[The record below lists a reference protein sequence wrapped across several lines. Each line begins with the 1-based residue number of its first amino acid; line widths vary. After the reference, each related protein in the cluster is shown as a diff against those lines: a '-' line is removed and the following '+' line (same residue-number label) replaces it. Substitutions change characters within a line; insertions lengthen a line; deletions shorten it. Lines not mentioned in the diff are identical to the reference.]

1 VRIGSAKDPLQLTRS
16 CVGYDEH
23 ADAPMFYI
31 ERKPALPLRR
41 FVRSLWYAST
51 PCVEH
56 QHERILPS
64 GCAHIVLSLSRDFLT
79 DCPEGGPEQRTA
91 PVLMVGQR
99 SVYEIIATADLVDLA
114 GVLFAPGTLPAFV
127 ADRADLLSNRSVPLD
142 QIWRGYAE
150 TLRSRMVEGS
160 SPDARLRIL
169 EGCMAADLLAGRAH
183 RGLDLHPAVEFGLEQ
198 FTRDSNRLSIA
209 EVARSSGWSERR
221 FSQIFREQVGF
232 TPKIW
237 YRLQR
242 FQRAVRQ
249 LRAGLDIRWAELA
262 IECGFYDQ
270 AHLANEFRS
279 FSGIDLTTYTAT
291 RHRLWANHA
300 RTE

>member
-1 VRIGSAKDPLQLTRS
+1 ML
-16 CVGYDEH
+16 
-23 ADAPMFYI
+23 YI
-31 ERKPALPLRR
+31 EREPAPPLQP

-51 PCVEH
+51 PGLEH
-56 QHERILPS
+56 RRERVLPS

-79 DCPEGGPEQRTA
+79 DCPVDGSEQRTA
-91 PVLMVGQR
+91 PALIVGQR

-114 GVLFAPGTLPAFV
+114 GVLFAPGALPALV
-127 ADRADLLSNRSVPLD
+127 RDRADLLSNRTVPLD
-142 QIWRGYAE
+142 QIWPRYVG
-150 TLRSRMVEGS
+150 TLRSRMLEGS
-160 SPDARLRIL
+160 SPEMRLRIL
-169 EGCMAADLLAGRAH
+169 EDCLATDLLAGRVH
-183 RGLDLHPAVEFGLEQ
+183 HGLALHPAVEFALQQ
-198 FTRDSNRLSIA
+198 FARNSNRLSIA
-209 EVARSSGWSERR
+209 ALARSTGWSERR

-232 TPKIW
+232 APKVW
-237 YRLQR
+237 WRLQR

-249 LRAGLDIRWAELA
+249 LRAGVDVPWAELA

-291 RHRLWANHA
+291 CHRLWANHA